1 MMLAQLSQ
9 CEVDARVSVDWGLRA
24 LRMKKSTFAN
34 CGPIDLGAVERISL
48 HQIQGVIQIL
58 GGWLRNRWGGGYV
71 LCPDPR
77 RSNEERSA
85 KRSAEDVHRSS
96 VMSERF

>member
-24 LRMKKSTFAN
+24 LRMEEGAISN
-34 CGPIDLGAVERISL
+34 RGPIDLGAVERISL
-48 HQIQGVIQIL
+48 HQIQDVIQIL
-58 GGWLRNRWGGGYV
+58 GSWLRNWWGGADV
-71 LCPDPR
+71 LCPGPR

-85 KRSAEDVHRSS
+85 KQTPEDVHRDS